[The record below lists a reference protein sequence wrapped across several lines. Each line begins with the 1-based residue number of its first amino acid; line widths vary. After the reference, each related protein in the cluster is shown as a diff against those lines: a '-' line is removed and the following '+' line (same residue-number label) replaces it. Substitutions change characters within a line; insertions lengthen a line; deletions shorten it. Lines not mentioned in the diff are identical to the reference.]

1 MVSYGQNLLFLKKS
15 VNYFLDIMKDA
26 SSGLLISATGGSSVN
41 FSSKM
46 LSSLFYF

>member
-26 SSGLLISATGGSSVN
+26 FFLHIVIL
-41 FSSKM
+41 
-46 LSSLFYF
+46 